1 MAGCRN
7 PICRNAHC
15 LLNSILYCLPVGS
28 AAEGLPPAPQTAF
41 LILDKTTAI
50 REAELRRIE
59 ASLVAM
65 HQAEQALAKGKHSE
79 RCQQQDWYW
88 RC

>member
-1 MAGCRN
+1 MAGYRN

-15 LLNSILYCLPVGS
+15 LLNCILYCFPVGS

-65 HQAEQALAKGKHSE
+65 HQAEQALAKGKSSE
-79 RCQQQDWYW
+79 RCQPTHWK
-88 RC
+88 